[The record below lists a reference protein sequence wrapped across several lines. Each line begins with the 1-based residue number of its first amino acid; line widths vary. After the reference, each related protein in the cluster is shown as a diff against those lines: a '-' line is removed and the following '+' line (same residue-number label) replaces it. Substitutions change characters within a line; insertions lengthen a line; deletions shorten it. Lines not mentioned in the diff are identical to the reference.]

1 MIYYFYCVFLIPQFV
16 IKDTICLKLYKFL
29 VTNKKVYKIRIYL
42 KLMTIC
48 LNLVFDNMKQRV
60 ELKVFKR

>member
-42 KLMTIC
+42 KLMAIC
-48 LNLVFDNMKQRV
+48 LNLVFDNMK
-60 ELKVFKR
+60 